1 MDLQVRDI
9 TGFAENV
16 AVGFGRFRS
25 CLPEHGAEITNL
37 ISELYAMSATL
48 TSIEGLSRQ
57 FSRNYARIKPDLD
70 MVLASL
76 NYTLDDI
83 NTTFKKLDKKPH
95 LDNFRHAWHDLDAY
109 FREESNSYTLKRR
122 LTKYRMF
129 LQELEDMMRK

>member
-9 TGFAENV
+9 TGFAEKV
-16 AVGFGRFRS
+16 AVGFRRFRS
-25 CLPEHGAEITNL
+25 CLPEHSAEITNL
-37 ISELYAMSATL
+37 VADLYAMSATL

-57 FSRNYARIKPDLD
+57 FPRNYARIKSDLD

-76 NYTLDDI
+76 NYTLDEI
-83 NTTFKKLDKKPH
+83 TASFRKLAKNPR
-95 LDNFRHAWHDLDAY
+95 LDDFRHAWHDLDAY
-109 FREESNSYTLKRR
+109 FREESSYTLKRR